1 LLFGKH
7 FVFTFAKEQFFMIMK
22 EKETEK
28 ETLKDTEQGDVN
40 DNTQSIKDSKSEKKE
55 AKSKKKEKEHEL
67 EEKLNESQDKYI
79 RLAAEFDNYRRRSAK
94 ERLELINTASEEVIK
109 GILPIVDD
117 FERAIEVLSKS
128 EGSEAAKEGTELIY
142 NKMVSFLKSKGV
154 EKIESLGQSLDTDK
168 HEAVAQF
175 PVQEEDKKNKILD
188 VTQHG
193 YTLHG
198 KVIRFAKVVLGV

>member
-1 LLFGKH
+1 
-7 FVFTFAKEQFFMIMK
+7 MIMK